1 MIIIMSYCNFLSDVL
16 FQGIDMSQEMLTIA
30 QRKYEVEHPDQTS
43 RRISASFS
51 LMDAKS
57 LDYTDQTVRRTTTS
71 TATVT
76 LIIFYL
82 IITNS
87 NKIYMIASSIQS

>member
-1 MIIIMSYCNFLSDVL
+1 MSYCNFLSDVL

-30 QRKYEVEHPDQTS
+30 QRKYEVEHPES
-43 RRISASFS
+43 HRISASFS

-57 LDYTDQTVRRTTTS
+57 LDYTDQTVRRRTTITT

-87 NKIYMIASSIQS
+87 NKIYMIASLMQS